1 MMYQPR
7 VRRNRFWNNCEE
19 RKTGL
24 VIKGGKKNTEKER
37 KKKRREKKPNKN
49 E

>member
-19 RKTGL
+19 HKTGL
-24 VIKGGKKNTEKER
+24 VIKGEKKKYRKRKKKEKER
-37 KKKRREKKPNKN
+37 KKA
-49 E
+49 

>member
-19 RKTGL
+19 HKTGL
-24 VIKGGKKNTEKER
+24 VIKGKKKYRKRKKKEKER
-37 KKKRREKKPNKN
+37 KKA
-49 E
+49 